1 MKKSY
6 KLQESFEFDNIDKK
20 KKSINIRDVI
30 DIKDYINKLIDKNG
44 YDVIETTLRAYLAY
58 CPNYTYIDKK
68 GYTEKFENQ
77 YVWNNFDIDDDEYE
91 DPIKVTLSGIRLD
104 ENEDLWFLDED
115 GDDIIES
122 PSVSA
127 CNLKSS
133 VYTIYNDDDTIA
145 VEIYADYLL
154 NATKYFLFKLVK
166 KYGIAVL
173 IEDLLNENKNIKDMN
188 KNQKKALY
196 ESIMKQVAKTV
207 KNALNEVRV
216 SDNLLT
222 EDEEYTD
229 EIEQWAE
236 SVGLYDELRKALS
249 GWTWDDWCSAG
260 NIDKEDVLA
269 DALMNIDDDTY
280 TDEDLYDLFYEWV
293 GGLEES
299 DFEDDNSEESDDSET
314 LEFDEEFY
322 TKTELEDGTII
333 ISDLTEDIHDIVVK
347 MYEADADSF
356 GHYSMELIDENEI
369 DCYDWD
375 EYEHELINKAEEEGG
390 DVYTIKND
398 IGDFEQPIGLA
409 III

>member
-6 KLQESFEFDNIDKK
+6 KLQESFKFDNIDKK
-20 KKSINIRDVI
+20 KKPINIRDVV
-30 DIKDYINKLIDKNG
+30 DIKDSINKLIDKNG
-44 YDVIETTLRAYLAY
+44 YDVIETTLRAYLGY

-77 YVWNNFDIDDDEYE
+77 YVWNNYDIDDDEYE
-91 DPIKVTLSGIRLD
+91 DPIKVTLAGIRLD
-104 ENEDLWFLDED
+104 ENDDLWFLDED

-145 VEIYADYLL
+145 VEIYANYLL

-166 KYGIAVL
+166 KYGISKL
-173 IEDLLNENKNIKDMN
+173 IDDLLNENENKNIKDMN

-222 EDEEYTD
+222 EDEEY
-229 EIEQWAE
+229 
-236 SVGLYDELRKALS
+236 
-249 GWTWDDWCSAG
+249 
-260 NIDKEDVLA
+260 
-269 DALMNIDDDTY
+269 
-280 TDEDLYDLFYEWV
+280 
-293 GGLEES
+293 
-299 DFEDDNSEESDDSET
+299 
-314 LEFDEEFY
+314 LEFDEEFF

-333 ISDLTEDIHDIVVK
+333 VSDLTEDIHDIVVK

-375 EYEHELINKAEEEGG
+375 EYEQELIDKAEEEGG
-390 DVYTIKND
+390 DVYTIKNG